1 MNKKNHQ
8 FLIYLLGALTVL
20 YASSCAP
27 AYVPNVI
34 NTPMLSNKGEFQATV
49 NAGLAG
55 FDPQLSYA
63 ITDHIGVMLNGS
75 FANRTS
81 DSTDDFH
88 KHIFVE
94 IGSGYYK
101 KIGTSGRFEAYGG
114 AGFGKLQAEY
124 ENELW
129 MARSDVNSLRFF
141 IQPAIGASTDIF
153 DGSFAARF
161 VVLNLKQESES
172 NTGIFIEPALT
183 AKVGYKYAKA
193 VFQFGLA
200 LPLNSNTIEF
210 NYQPFLFSVGLQ
222 ATLGRKWE

>member
-1 MNKKNHQ
+1 MKKRNAQ
-8 FLIYLLGALTVL
+8 SLIFLPGVL
-20 YASSCAP
+20 IMLFVTSCAP

-34 NTPMLSNKGEFQATV
+34 NTPLFSNKGEFQASV
-49 NAGLAG
+49 NTGFAG

-63 ITDHIGVMLNGS
+63 ITDHIGVIMNGS

-88 KHIFVE
+88 KHLFFE

-101 KIGTSGRFEAYGG
+101 KIGTSGRFEAFGG
-114 AGFGKLQAEY
+114 AGFGKLKAEY

-129 MARSDVNSLRFF
+129 MTRSDVNSMRFF

-161 VVLNLKQESES
+161 IVLNLNQESKS
-172 NTGIFIEPALT
+172 STGLFIEPAIT

-193 VFQFGLA
+193 VFQFGLS
-200 LPLNSNTIEF
+200 LPLNSDYLEF
-210 NYQPFLFSVGLQ
+210 NHQLVMFSVGLQ
-222 ATLGRKWE
+222 ATLGRKYE